1 MKEEKKNKEDNKIE
15 NPQQSSE
22 NDAENKEKK
31 KGEEASNH
39 NEDNVEKVDTIQDPE
54 DDGDIGEI
62 IFIVDDEGEDD
73 EDITGNDDDVER
85 DKPSQ
90 EKQEKSKTNSDSN
103 VEKKTNRSNS
113 ATIEKEETI
122 EMTVTFDQQEQKQ
135 NKNENNSTNKGEK
148 TKAADKSTSQQ
159 QATDYEKEDTQG
171 ESHVLVAS
179 GTGKFSLW
187 GSVALGVGLFVAIM
201 LTGSDI
207 VKNMMLWISMAT
219 MALGFFTY
227 DDWSKKLTAPFLPFF
242 GMMTV
247 CGVSTLYALAKKFAL
262 NEFLSVFLGFC
273 VFMLLLMIVEK
284 AESIACTVVVATSII
299 SFLSIDLLSTR
310 VFYKLFVFC
319 IDPIT
324 SVYSSLSGVETGTR
338 MTSLI
343 VNPNVFGGCAG
354 IAVILSLGLTLWE
367 TRKKEKQF
375 YFGCLMLNSLAFV
388 LTFSMGATGFI
399 AVAFL
404 AMLVLEQKEK
414 RTELFIIMVETF
426 VFALLSA
433 FPIFFTAFTAWD
445 GFNIVPLLCLV
456 ISVVGI
462 NLCHAKFGVK
472 AIAYFEPREK
482 EMKLFVGAV
491 VTGIVVYGFLGF
503 VITTGYTF
511 ENTSLR
517 RALYPSAGE
526 YTITSVAS
534 GDIEVQIITQN
545 REDTMMHTNTT
556 LYKGA
561 LSEATFEVPE
571 DSTVVYFTFSASE
584 GTKLESATL
593 SDGSEIPLRYPLL
606 PGFITNRFQGL
617 FANQNAIQRTV
628 FFEDGMKLF
637 SRSPIWGLGMG
648 SFENALFQVQSF
660 YYETKYVHNHYIQML
675 LETGLVGFVCYTAL
689 GLGLLFALLKARK
702 DKVPMVA
709 MSISVLLFIF
719 GHAFVEVVWSTS
731 FYIPLAYGAL
741 AVIAV
746 QLSDV
751 CKSKKNPLG
760 KKPVQ
765 IVFTGFMGL
774 FMVLLI
780 GNMHS
785 KSIVERSTSDSFM
798 NNLIVASQLD
808 AYESQ
813 DYMVTYL
820 VRAKES
826 EDLQVHAQAEKFIE
840 KLETISSNSIPY
852 YIAEYYISQGNI
864 PKATDALV
872 NYVSYVI
879 SKSEFWNKAF
889 YTLLMAMSF
898 ENYGEILEGLE
909 TLYVIMDQWNQDNLG
924 NITLDSAIR
933 EEVVTR
939 IPWVVED

>member
-1 MKEEKKNKEDNKIE
+1 MKEEKKSKEEKNLD
-15 NPQQSSE
+15 NPQQSS
-22 NDAENKEKK
+22 NNGAEKKEKK
-31 KGEEASNH
+31 RGDVATSDHKNNNH
-39 NEDNVEKVDTIQDPE
+39 NVDVVEDNE
-54 DDGDIGEI
+54 DDGVIGEI

-73 EDITGNDDDVER
+73 EDITENDDDVEC
-85 DKPSQ
+85 DKPSH
-90 EKQEKSKTNSDSN
+90 EKHEKSNSDAK
-103 VEKKTNRSNS
+103 VEKKTNRSNN
-113 ATIEKEETI
+113 ATMEKAETI
-122 EMTVTFDQQEQKQ
+122 EMTVTFDQEDEKQ
-135 NKNENNSTNKGEK
+135 NNNKDNTANKGANTKTAEK
-148 TKAADKSTSQQ
+148 EESKQT
-159 QATDYEKEDTQG
+159 EDTQG
-171 ESHVLVAS
+171 ASEVLVAS

-201 LTGSDI
+201 LTASDV
-207 VKNMMLWISMAT
+207 VKNMVLWISMAT

-284 AESIACTVVVATSII
+284 AQSMACAVVVATSII

-310 VFYKLFVFC
+310 VFYNLFVLC

-324 SVYSSLSGVETGTR
+324 SAYSSLSGVETGTR

-399 AVAFL
+399 VVAFL
-404 AMLVLEQKEK
+404 AMLALEQKEK

-445 GFNIVPLLCLV
+445 GVNIVPLLCLIV
-456 ISVVGI
+456 SVVGI

-472 AIAYFEPREK
+472 AIAYFETREK
-482 EMKLFVGAV
+482 EMKLFVVAV
-491 VTGIVVYGFLGF
+491 ITGIVVYGFLGF

-511 ENTSLR
+511 ETTSLR

-526 YTITSVAS
+526 YTITSEAS
-534 GDIEVQIITQN
+534 GDIEVQITTQN

-561 LSEATFEVPE
+561 LREATFEVPE
-571 DSTVVYFTFSASE
+571 DSTVVYFTFTASE
-584 GTKLESATL
+584 GTTLESATL
-593 SDGSEIPLRYPLL
+593 SDGSEIPLHYPLL

-689 GLGLLFALLKARK
+689 GLGLLFGLLKARK
-702 DKVPMVA
+702 EKVPMVA
-709 MSISVLLFIF
+709 MSIAVLLFIF

-746 QLSDV
+746 QLSEV

-765 IVFTGFMGL
+765 ILLTGFMGL

-785 KSIVERSTSDSFM
+785 KSIVEGSTSESFM
-798 NNLIVASQLD
+798 NNLISASQLD

-820 VRAKES
+820 VQAKES

-852 YIAEYYISQGNI
+852 YIAEYYISQGDI

-879 SKSEFWNKAF
+879 SKSEFWNNAF

-898 ENYGEILEGLE
+898 ENYGEILQGLE
-909 TLYVIMDQWNQDNLG
+909 TLYVIMDQWNQDNMG
-924 NITLDSAIR
+924 NITIDDVIMDEIVS
-933 EEVVTR
+933 R